1 MSSCSV
7 QDVIFYEANKSMS
20 HESSYE
26 SVSGFSPKVR
36 IIIRFRVWIRVG
48 VGFIVR
54 VGVGFRVFFSG

>member
-1 MSSCSV
+1 
-7 QDVIFYEANKSMS
+7 MS